1 MLKEDDPTWCFVA
14 MEYHA
19 VILDRTFLIT
29 VTASQICGARV
40 RGLLPSPLVPDPEW
54 RDSGLDPVKRLVE
67 RDDGVDVD
75 SEAYVQLDRANF
87 QIPLTEVERVR
98 LDPRRKWGMGW
109 VPHSGRL
116 YLELRSGLTRELML
130 LGAQDGA
137 VICERLSQAIQ
148 RARAS

>member
-1 MLKEDDPTWCFVA
+1 MLKEDDSQWCFVA

-19 VILDRTFLIT
+19 VILNRTFIVT
-29 VTASQICGARV
+29 VTASQVCGARV
-40 RGLLPSPLVPDPEW
+40 RGLLPSHPVPDPEW
-54 RDSGLDPVKRLVE
+54 RDPGFYPVERLVE
-67 RDDGVDVD
+67 RYDGVDMD
-75 SEAYVQLDRANF
+75 SEAYVRLDRANS

-98 LDPRRKWGMGW
+98 FDPRPKWGMGW

-116 YLELRSGLTRELML
+116 YLELRSGMTRELML

-137 VICERLSQAIQ
+137 MICERLTQAIQ